1 MRKFITIAI
10 IALTA
15 ALGAGAA
22 DAQVRIKAYG
32 NPGVARLKIPRV
44 MVQPKIVNLPPSAA
58 IRAAMRMM
66 PGAKALGVKIRGQ
79 TYIVRLKSGGT
90 IAQIGVNSVTGAA
103 SRLP

>member
-15 ALGAGAA
+15 AFGAGAA
-22 DAQVRIKAYG
+22 DAQVRIKVFA
-32 NPGVARLKIPRV
+32 NPGVARPKIPRV
-44 MVQPKIVNLPPSAA
+44 MVMPKIVKLPPSVA
-58 IRAAMRMM
+58 IRTAMKFM
-66 PGAKALGVKIRGQ
+66 PGAKALGVKLRGQ